1 MVTDTVPASCAATN
15 QDRMEK
21 GLISRDG
28 WAVWDDIASL
38 RMVPTKPSSTI
49 KYREWHIRNT
59 REVTDG
65 E

>member
-1 MVTDTVPASCAATN
+1 
-15 QDRMEK
+15 MEK

>member
-1 MVTDTVPASCAATN
+1 MVPDTVPAACAASN
-15 QDRMEK
+15 QARMEK

-28 WAVWDDIASL
+28 WAVWDDIDSL
-38 RMVPTKPSSTI
+38 RMVPTNISSTI
-49 KYREWHIRNT
+49 KYREWHVRNT